1 MVNLWKS
8 EPALL
13 TSVVAAA
20 IGVAVAFGVHLTD
33 VQISAITGL
42 FTVLAG
48 LVVRSQV
55 TAPANLP
62 APVAPPVVVPPT
74 VPPANG

>member
-1 MVNLWKS
+1 MTNLLKS

-13 TSVVAAA
+13 TSVAAAA
-20 IGVAVAFGVHLTD
+20 IGVAIAFGVHLTD
-33 VQISAITGL
+33 VQIAAITGL
-42 FTVLAG
+42 INLVGG
-48 LVVRSQV
+48 LFIRSQV

-62 APVAPPVVVPPT
+62 APVVSPV